1 MTIEVIPNAAPVGVE
16 LRGVDIGRGLDEDA
30 FAALRAALNT
40 HAVIFM
46 RGQDITSQQLLDL
59 TARFGKIKPAR
70 PETQFLVTGYP
81 QVERL
86 SNIVDDEGKHIG
98 LVDAGQYWH
107 SDRSYQV
114 VPNGYAILYAI
125 EVPRDAAGQPLGG
138 TMFISSG
145 HAYDTLPEAVKDRI
159 ENLSALHSYLNPA
172 QKGSG
177 PAYKSSTSEDI
188 PPVSQPVV
196 RRHPVTGRKCLF
208 VSEQYAYRIEGLPE
222 DESRALLDY
231 LCAHATRPEARY
243 THRWQ
248 EGDVLIWDDCAVQ
261 HNAVADYKL
270 PQRRLIVRTT
280 VLGTQASGAVV
291 PRQAAMA

>member
-1 MTIEVIPNAAPVGVE
+1 MAIEVIPNTVPAGAE
-16 LRGVDIGRGLDEDA
+16 IRGLDIGRGLGEDE
-30 FAALRAALNT
+30 FSQLRAALHE
-40 HAVIFM
+40 HAVVFM
-46 RGQDITSQQLLDL
+46 RCQDITSQQLLDL
-59 TARFGKIKPAR
+59 TARFGTIKPAR
-70 PETQFLVTGYP
+70 PETQFLVPGYP

-86 SNIVDDEGKHIG
+86 SNIVDEDGKHIG

-125 EVPRDAAGQPLGG
+125 EVPRNPAGEPLGG
-138 TMFISSG
+138 TMFVSSG
-145 HAYDTLPEAVKDRI
+145 HAYDTLSQAMKDRI
-159 ENLSALHSYLNPA
+159 ENLTALHSYLNPT
-172 QKGSG
+172 QKGNG
-177 PAYKSSTSEDI
+177 PAYRSSTSEDI

-222 DESRALLDY
+222 AESRELLDH
-231 LCAHATRPEARY
+231 LCAHATRPELRY

-248 EGDVLIWDDCAVQ
+248 EGDLLIWDDCAVQ

-270 PQRRLIVRTT
+270 PQRRMIVRTT
-280 VLGTQASGAVV
+280 VLGTQASGKAVSH
-291 PRQAAMA
+291 QAAMA